1 MPGSATQVW
10 VAAAGSRGSRF
21 LLAQWSRRPRSA
33 ALTWAAAALPRR
45 AGLLPTPGS
54 REHRGAQVAAVAWTP
69 AVAPGELP
77 LANLEGAGLSLM
89 PAPQAPWS
97 RAPGHAPWQPE
108 AGAPGP
114 CWACAS
120 SGAGWMLPRA
130 LPVSRS
136 FACGPG
142 AQGLARAPPCPEHNP
157 APPHWAV
164 PRAAG
169 CPCGG
174 LSASS
179 RYPPCSGRRDGSRR
193 TRWPP
198 LTSLLAIKQLEVA
211 DKR

>member
-10 VAAAGSRGSRF
+10 VAAAGSRRSGF
-21 LLAQWSRRPRSA
+21 LLARWSRRPRSA

-45 AGLLPTPGS
+45 VGLLPTPGS

-89 PAPQAPWS
+89 PAPQAPWR

-114 CWACAS
+114 CWACTS

-136 FACGPG
+136 SACGPG

-157 APPHWAV
+157 TQPRPTGRS
-164 PRAAG
+164 PGQRAAVVG
-169 CPCGG
+169 VC
-174 LSASS
+174 L
-179 RYPPCSGRRDGSRR
+179 PPPDTLPAAAGVMAAVAPDGHH
-193 TRWPP
+193 
-198 LTSLLAIKQLEVA
+198 
-211 DKR
+211 